1 MFIEQKYDAIW
12 PPFCF
17 LARYIRLSVGA
28 SIFRFCFVYFVS
40 LLLSIRISGFLG
52 AFFPILVHF
61 CSYHFLCVARTRRV
75 GVGDATSSRT
85 AAAAIASHAILR
97 IGPFVRYFRFI
108 YISKAFEKNPNPMRE
123 CRQKAPKTR
132 RCHHHRAVEHFRC
145 QSCVNYAIKLSFTLF
160 RASCK
165 TLRSAD
171 RQRVRPFMWQSSPL
185 LCPSR
190 HGRVWCRAALALQV
204 LVFHLPPSKHT
215 HTPTAIASIFC
226 FVLCVRPCHISLFLP
241 YKYRW
246 ACQRVGVG
254 AASVLIASGRQFF
267 CCRHRTLRIRN
278 ASRCCLSI
286 RLSVC
291 ASVSLSVRLS
301 VCLAVFLVCL
311 RSNSFRHSAKPP
323 FAAFSQRTRNE
334 SLFNFI

>member
-1 MFIEQKYDAIW
+1 MRYGDDGVSETAVNRQLNKNGNRNRNRNKMADGQACSLNKNTTQYGRHFV
-12 PPFCF
+12 F

-61 CSYHFLCVARTRRV
+61 CSYYFLCVARTRRV

-108 YISKAFEKNPNPMRE
+108 YISKAFEKIRIRCENADKKLP
-123 CRQKAPKTR
+123 R
-132 RCHHHRAVEHFRC
+132 RGVVIIIALEHFRC

-171 RQRVRPFMWQSSPL
+171 RQRVRPFMWQCSPL

-204 LVFHLPPSKHT
+204 LVFHLPPAHPLNT

-226 FVLCVRPCHISLFLP
+226 FVLCSPLP
-241 YKYRW
+241 Y
-246 ACQRVGVG
+246 
-254 AASVLIASGRQFF
+254 F
-267 CCRHRTLRIRN
+267 
-278 ASRCCLSI
+278 
-286 RLSVC
+286 
-291 ASVSLSVRLS
+291 SLS
-301 VCLAVFLVCL
+301 A
-311 RSNSFRHSAKPP
+311 
-323 FAAFSQRTRNE
+323 
-334 SLFNFI
+334 I

>member
-1 MFIEQKYDAIW
+1 MADGQAYSLNKNTTQYGRHFV
-12 PPFCF
+12 F

-85 AAAAIASHAILR
+85 AAIASHAILR

-185 LCPSR
+185 LYPSR

-204 LVFHLPPSKHT
+204 LVFHLPPSPPLKHT
-215 HTPTAIASIFC
+215 HTDSNRVDILFC
-226 FVLCVRPCHISLFLP
+226 FVCSPLP
-241 YKYRW
+241 Y
-246 ACQRVGVG
+246 
-254 AASVLIASGRQFF
+254 F
-267 CCRHRTLRIRN
+267 
-278 ASRCCLSI
+278 
-286 RLSVC
+286 
-291 ASVSLSVRLS
+291 SLS
-301 VCLAVFLVCL
+301 A
-311 RSNSFRHSAKPP
+311 
-323 FAAFSQRTRNE
+323 
-334 SLFNFI
+334 I

>member
-1 MFIEQKYDAIW
+1 MRRAYA
-12 PPFCF
+12 
-17 LARYIRLSVGA
+17 ARRRRRRDVITHRRHRLSRNFTHRP
-28 SIFRFCFVYFVS
+28 FRALFSVY
-40 LLLSIRISGFLG
+40 L
-52 AFFPILVHF
+52 HF
-61 CSYHFLCVARTRRV
+61 ES
-75 GVGDATSSRT
+75 
-85 AAAAIASHAILR
+85 
-97 IGPFVRYFRFI
+97 VR
-108 YISKAFEKNPNPMRE
+108 KNPNPMRE

-204 LVFHLPPSKHT
+204 LVFHLPPSPPPKHT

-267 CCRHRTLRIRN
+267 VVVI
-278 ASRCCLSI
+278 ARCVYVMRAAAVSPF
-286 RLSVC
+286 
-291 ASVSLSVRLS
+291 VSLSAHL
-301 VCLAVFLVCL
+301 
-311 RSNSFRHSAKPP
+311 
-323 FAAFSQRTRNE
+323 
-334 SLFNFI
+334 